1 MWKEIPPPMACSGF
15 VFYLYHPFP
24 GGFWGF
30 LFGTP
35 FATCGKLIL
44 SDIPVDTTKGPLSDY
59 VVPWG

>member
-1 MWKEIPPPMACSGF
+1 MACSGF
-15 VFYLYHPFP
+15 VFYLYQPFP